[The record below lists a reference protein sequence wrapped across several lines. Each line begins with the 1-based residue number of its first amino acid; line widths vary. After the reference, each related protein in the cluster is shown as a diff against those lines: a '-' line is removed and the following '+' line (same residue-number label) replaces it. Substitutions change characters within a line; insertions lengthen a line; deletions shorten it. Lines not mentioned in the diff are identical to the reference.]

1 MKRKVICYQL
11 EFGKWLCRRFGW
23 MLLAFTLMTT
33 GAFSWNVSNHSGSLG
48 RSESLSILN
57 VSLTRAHLCMYPAG
71 FYYSN
76 SLWEWDHRKVEPIKK
91 SQLRLTSQTGSGA
104 YARWPANSGSGSM
117 CTCLLKYSMTK
128 CMPRRYSP
136 QVKII
141 YVRAWRVKK
150 GEGVCS
156 KWAH

>member
-1 MKRKVICYQL
+1 
-11 EFGKWLCRRFGW
+11 
-23 MLLAFTLMTT
+23 MLLAFTMMTT
-33 GAFSWNVSNHSGSLG
+33 GAFSRNVGNHSGSPG

-57 VSLTRAHLCMYPAG
+57 VSLTPAHLCTYPAG

-76 SLWEWDHRKVEPIKK
+76 ITLGTRPHKSRTNKK
-91 SQLRLTSQTGSGA
+91 NQLQLTSQTGSGA

-150 GEGVCS
+150 GEGICS
-156 KWAH
+156 K